1 MAGQGVSATGPKNTH
16 PIVFL
21 LLCTPFGASNGYLV
35 VTLGFL
41 LSQAGVGVS
50 AIAGLIAL
58 SLVPA
63 DLEVLLGAR
72 RRHHADQQD
81 LVLPS
86 RAVVCAV
93 TLGAIGFFP
102 ISQAGLFAI
111 TALVVANSTA
121 TTFLAMAAEN
131 LMAHATQDEQ
141 KGRAGGWYQAGNLG
155 GSGIGGGGA
164 LWLAQHF
171 HHAWLPGA
179 AMAVLFLGCC
189 LALLFVDEPP
199 SDHRHASYYRSLAN
213 VGLDVWNTAKSR
225 AGYLALLIC
234 FLPIGSGAASGL
246 WPAIAADWHANA
258 DTVALVNG
266 VLGGIVSAIGCVVGG
281 YFCDR
286 TDRKF
291 AYALYGV
298 FLAAGALAMA
308 AAARTPQMFV
318 VFTLLYAFIQ
328 GLNYA
333 SFSAVVLEAIGR
345 GAAAT
350 KYNLYASLSNAP
362 LAYMTTIEGF
372 MYGRWHA
379 DGLLLADAFAGLAAV
394 LFFFAVSAGT
404 RPRAVSAV

>member
-1 MAGQGVSATGPKNTH
+1 MAGQGVSAPKNTH

-58 SLVPA
+58 SLVPQTWKFFWA
-63 DLEVLLGAR
+63 PVVDTTLTSKTWYLLA
-72 RRHHADQQD
+72 
-81 LVLPS
+81 
-86 RAVVCAV
+86 AVVCAV
-93 TLGAIGFFP
+93 TLGIIGFFP

-111 TALVVANSTA
+111 TVLVVANSTA

-131 LMAHATQDEQ
+131 LMAHATSDAQ

-171 HHAWLPGA
+171 PYAWLPGA
-179 AMAVLFLGCC
+179 AMAVLFLACC

-234 FLPIGSGAASGL
+234 FLPIGSGAASNL
-246 WPAIAADWHANA
+246 WSAIAGDWHAGA

-286 TDRKF
+286 MDRKF

-318 VFTLLYAFIQ
+318 VFTLLYAFVQ
-328 GLNYA
+328 GFNYA

-362 LAYMTTIEGF
+362 IAYMTTIEGF
-372 MYGRWHA
+372 AYGRWHA
-379 DGLLLADAFAGLAAV
+379 NGLLLADAFAGLAAV

-404 RPRAVSAV
+404 RPRAVGVA